1 MQKIKRDQKMSN
13 ILITLL
19 LIIIVMLVIEII
31 TGVFSYSAGL
41 TLMRISDAIF
51 TIGLK
56 LKYLSL

>member
-41 TLMRISDAIF
+41 TLMRVSDAIF